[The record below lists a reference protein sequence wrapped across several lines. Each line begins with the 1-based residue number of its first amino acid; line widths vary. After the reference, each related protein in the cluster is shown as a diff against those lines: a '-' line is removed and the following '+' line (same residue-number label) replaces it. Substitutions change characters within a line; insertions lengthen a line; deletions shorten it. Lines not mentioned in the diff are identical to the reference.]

1 MQVVDNIL
9 ETGVVTDLRYNL
21 FRSNY
26 KMDISI
32 LERMTAR
39 MISD

>member
-9 ETGVVTDLRYNL
+9 ETGMLADLRYNL
-21 FRSNY
+21 FGSNY
-26 KMDISI
+26 KISISI
-32 LERMTAR
+32 LERTITR